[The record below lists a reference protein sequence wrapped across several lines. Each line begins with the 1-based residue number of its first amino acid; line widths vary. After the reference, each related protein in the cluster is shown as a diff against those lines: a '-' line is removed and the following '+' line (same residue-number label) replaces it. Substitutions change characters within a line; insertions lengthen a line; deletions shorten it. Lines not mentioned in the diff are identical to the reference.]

1 MLKEH
6 SVFNKHISLFS
17 SLLFLI
23 FGCNST
29 LLFAQKNNE
38 PQLEN
43 SLLWEISGKD
53 LSKKS
58 YLFGTIHMINE
69 ADYFWTPA
77 MNTAFEKSELIVF
90 ELNTREMTDLSNM
103 MGMFDQFL
111 MKGDTT
117 LRDIL
122 SEEDYG
128 LLEDH
133 FQTIGMPLMLFERM
147 KPFFLTILL
156 DPATNSF
163 GEGGMKSYELELTA
177 LADKGEKDVKGL
189 ETIEFQAAIFDK
201 IPYTLQGKMLID
213 QLKNKDAE
221 VPGMDLDEMTKL
233 YKEQNLMAL
242 SKAISGEESE
252 IEGFE
257 KIMLEDRNEAW
268 IPKMQNLMQDKTVF
282 FAVGAGHLPGEKGV
296 INLLRKEGYTLT
308 PIK

>member
-1 MLKEH
+1 MKQEN
-6 SVFNKHISLFS
+6 SVFYKHISFFSRLLILMFFS
-17 SLLFLI
+17 S
-23 FGCNST
+23 ST
-29 LLFAQKNNE
+29 LLHAQKNKDI
-38 PQLEN
+38 QLEN
-43 SLLWEISGKD
+43 SLLWEISGKG

-58 YLFGTIHMINE
+58 YLFGTIHLINE

-77 MNTAFEKSELIVF
+77 MNKAFEGSELIVF
-90 ELNTREMTDLSNM
+90 ELDTREMTDLSNM

-122 SEEDYG
+122 SEDDYG

-133 FQTIGMPLMLFERM
+133 FQTIGLPLMLFERM

-156 DPATNSF
+156 DPATSSL

-177 LADKGEKDVKGL
+177 LADQGEKDVKGL

-201 IPYTLQGKMLID
+201 IPYAMQGKMLID

-221 VPGMDLDEMTKL
+221 VPGMDLDEMVKM

-242 SKAISGEESE
+242 SQAISGEESE
-252 IEGFE
+252 IPGFE
-257 KIMLEDRNEAW
+257 RMLLEDRNIAW
-268 IPKMQNLMQDKTVF
+268 IPKMQNLMQGKTVF

>member
-1 MLKEH
+1 MQH
-6 SVFNKHISLFS
+6 NNSVFFKNISFFSRLIILIFISSS
-17 SLLFLI
+17 SLLH
-23 FGCNST
+23 
-29 LLFAQKNNE
+29 AQKTNE

-43 SLLWEISGKD
+43 SLLWEISGKN

-58 YLFGTIHMINE
+58 YLFGTIHMISE

-77 MNTAFEKSELIVF
+77 MNTAFEKSDLIVF

-122 SEEDYG
+122 SEDDYG

-156 DPATNSF
+156 DPATSSL
-163 GEGGMKSYELELTA
+163 GEGGTKSYELELTA
-177 LADKGEKDVKGL
+177 LADQGEKDVKGL

-221 VPGMDLDEMTKL
+221 VPGMDLEQMTRL

-242 SKAISGEESE
+242 SQAISGEESE
-252 IEGFE
+252 IKGFE
-257 KIMLEDRNEAW
+257 KIMLEDRNVAW

>member
-1 MLKEH
+1 MKQEN
-6 SVFNKHISLFS
+6 SVFYKHISFLS
-17 SLLFLI
+17 RLLILI
-23 FGCNST
+23 FMSSSY
-29 LLFAQKNNE
+29 LLSAQKTNE

-43 SLLWEISGKD
+43 SLLWEISGKN

-77 MNTAFEKSELIVF
+77 MNAAFEKSELIVF

-122 SEEDYG
+122 SEDDYG

-133 FQTIGMPLMLFERM
+133 FQTIGLPLMLFERM

-156 DPATNSF
+156 DPATSSF

-177 LADKGEKDVKGL
+177 LADRGDKEVKGL

-201 IPYTLQGKMLID
+201 IPYTLQGKMLIG
-213 QLKNKDAE
+213 QLKNKDAD
-221 VPGMDLDEMTKL
+221 VPGMDLEEMTKM

-257 KIMLEDRNEAW
+257 KIMLEDRNVAW
-268 IPKMQNLMQDKTVF
+268 IPKMQHLMQDKTVF